1 VTFQLVNAKVWDGSQ
16 WVLAAGGAPETLGY
30 PQWDKTET
38 QVSVTTGGTAHT
50 MGAWV
55 EVVASTS
62 QVWDWVGI
70 DPQTTFVNTADTRT
84 LLDIGIGPSGSET
97 IIVQSVPIGHSDG
110 FSARTTAFPVR
121 IPAGSRVAVRT
132 QSVRTSIAYTP
143 RFVFGS
149 NASISA
155 TSIVTIGD
163 DRTESRGATLVQTSL
178 VEVGTTAQ
186 DFQALLV
193 LPGTSGDTLTTN
205 NNLALE
211 LAIGPSGSET
221 VVSRQR
227 MRTANNE
234 VAAFFPIPP
243 FPVWYVEHVP
253 SGTRLSA
260 RVGNVASVYPIVYG
274 VPYP

>member
-97 IIVQSVPIGHSDG
+97 GERDCSFAPTDEDGQQRGCSILSDTSFPGLVCRACSVWDSS
-110 FSARTTAFPVR
+110 FC
-121 IPAGSRVAVRT
+121 AGR
-132 QSVRTSIAYTP
+132 
-143 RFVFGS
+143 
-149 NASISA
+149 
-155 TSIVTIGD
+155 
-163 DRTESRGATLVQTSL
+163 
-178 VEVGTTAQ
+178 
-186 DFQALLV
+186 
-193 LPGTSGDTLTTN
+193 
-205 NNLALE
+205 
-211 LAIGPSGSET
+211 
-221 VVSRQR
+221 
-227 MRTANNE
+227 
-234 VAAFFPIPP
+234 
-243 FPVWYVEHVP
+243 
-253 SGTRLSA
+253 
-260 RVGNVASVYPIVYG
+260 
-274 VPYP
+274 